1 MCAKV
6 RIRIQQR
13 LALTRDAFKAT
24 LELENGET
32 AKLTAIRV
40 VLHIDNHQTKASA
53 LQHFAIGEHT
63 ALENRLIILIHARSV
78 LHLFVF
84 AAAVGYSSEQYLL
97 LHCLPFLDQ
106 FQQWPFDII
115 IFQ

>member
-13 LALTRDAFKAT
+13 VALTRDAFKAT
-24 LELENGET
+24 LELENGES

-63 ALENRLIILIHARSV
+63 ALENRRIILIRKKSIAFICICCDGR
-78 LHLFVF
+78 LLF
-84 AAAVGYSSEQYLL
+84 GTILIITLL
-97 LHCLPFLDQ
+97 A
-106 FQQWPFDII
+106 
-115 IFQ
+115 IFGSFSTMGI